1 MIKVKMLKLTKI
13 IVSTLV
19 IVSVLILNPIG
30 ASAEWEQDNQG
41 WWYTEGSS
49 WSVGWKLID
58 WKWYYFGEDGYMKTG
73 WIKYDSKS
81 YYLNSDGSMAHDTT
95 IDGCAVGSDG
105 AWNQIAG
112 TSSIHVS
119 KVNPN
124 ATTISGVTGIK
135 FDDITKIVFCD
146 GSLKNNTVTIEDKQ
160 KIKEFMGYLDAYSVN
175 NIDVPVVTGWL
186 HRALFYINDKEVMDI
201 SFDNPIDINGEQFN
215 VTKGNLDIKTIDR
228 YLKSIDS
235 SYIEH

>member
-1 MIKVKMLKLTKI
+1 MKILKVTKV

-19 IVSVLILNPIG
+19 IVSVLVLKPIG
-30 ASAEWEQDNQG
+30 ASAEWRQDNAG
-41 WWYTEGSS
+41 WWYKEGSS

-58 WKWYYFGEDGYMKTG
+58 GKWYYFGEDGYMKTG
-73 WIKYDSKS
+73 WIKYDGKS
-81 YYLNSDGSMAHDTT
+81 YYLNSDGSMARDTT
-95 IDGCAVGSDG
+95 IDGLTVGSDG

-112 TSSIHVS
+112 TSSIRLS
-119 KVNPN
+119 NINPS

-146 GSLKNNTVTIEDKQ
+146 GSFKNGEVAVEDKQ
-160 KIKEFMGYLDAYSVN
+160 KIKEFMEYLDGYSIN

-186 HRALFYINDKEVMDI
+186 HRGLFYINDRVVMDI

-215 VTKGNLDIKTIDR
+215 VTKGELDTETINK
-228 YLKSIDS
+228 YIKSINS
-235 SYIEH
+235 SYMEH